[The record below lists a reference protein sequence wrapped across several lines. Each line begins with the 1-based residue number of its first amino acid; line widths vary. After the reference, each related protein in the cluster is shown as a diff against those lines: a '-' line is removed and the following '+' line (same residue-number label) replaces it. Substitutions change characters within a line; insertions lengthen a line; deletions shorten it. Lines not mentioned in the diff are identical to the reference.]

1 MDLPMSG
8 KMKPGL
14 PNLGK
19 MRAWAEFLRL
29 PNLPSAPG
37 DALAGAALG
46 PVAAL
51 CDSAVSP
58 AGIVAAAF
66 AALLL
71 YAGGLA
77 DNDIV
82 DAGKDRASAPQR
94 PLPSGRISLPAA
106 RTARAALFL
115 AAFAIGFAVR
125 LPRAWFLAA
134 AATMGLVLLY
144 NRAKDAFP
152 KTGCLLMGLC
162 RGGSFVAGAA
172 AVLPCPW
179 PEFPV
184 VIFAVAAGWTAYVAS
199 LTALASNEENA
210 AGPLGPAR
218 HLGAVAALL
227 PAIAFFAWQ
236 GGIAW
241 RTASVAAGSLAAAL
255 VWMAA
260 VHPLGRPHGPDAR
273 RRAVGKT
280 IGALLYL
287 QAGFVLLPPWPWESL
302 VLLAACFAARFLV
315 RRRLPALTGS

>member
-1 MDLPMSG
+1 MTAEQNKRNVG
-8 KMKPGL
+8 K
-14 PNLGK
+14 
-19 MRAWAEFLRL
+19 AWAEFLRL

-37 DALAGAALG
+37 DALAGAALA
-46 PVAAL
+46 PVATLFDATGSAFAL
-51 CDSAVSP
+51 AS
-58 AGIVAAAF
+58 VAAAF

-82 DAGKDRASAPQR
+82 DAGKDRASAPSR
-94 PLPSGRISLPAA
+94 PLPSGRISLSAA
-106 RTARAALFL
+106 RTARTALFL
-115 AAFAIGFAVR
+115 AAFAIGLAAR
-125 LPRAWFLAA
+125 LPRAWFCAA
-134 AATMGLVLLY
+134 AATLWLVLLY

-152 KTGCLLMGLC
+152 KTGFLLMGLC

-179 PEFPV
+179 PGFPV
-184 VIFAVAAGWTAYVAS
+184 VLFAVAAGWTAYVAS

-210 AGPLGPAR
+210 ASPLGPAR
-218 HLGAVAALL
+218 YLGAVAALS
-227 PAIAFFAWQ
+227 PAIAFLAWQ
-236 GGIAW
+236 GGVSW
-241 RTASVAAGSLAAAL
+241 RAVPLAAGSLAAAL
-255 VWMAA
+255 VWIAA

-287 QAGFVLLPPWPWESL
+287 QAGFVLLLPWQSAGL

-315 RRRLPALTGS
+315 HRRLPAVTGS